1 MAGERTHDVVVF
13 GATGFTGR
21 LTAEYL
27 ARHAPAEC
35 RWALAGRNAD
45 KLRTVRTALAEINPA
60 CADLPLVHADSSDP
74 ASMQELATSTS
85 VVITT
90 VGPYTHYGEP
100 LVAACADNGTD
111 YVDLAGEPEF
121 VDRMYLRHHERA
133 AASGARLVHACGF
146 DSIPHDLGAL
156 HAISQLPGR
165 EPVRLEG
172 FVRVGGRFSGGT
184 YASALTAFSRASTM
198 ARTAKQRRR
207 AEPKPPGRKIRTHTG
222 RARLSGPVHAWA
234 LPLPTL
240 DPQVITRSAAASGD
254 YGPEFTYGHYAA
266 VKRLP
271 VAAAGVAG
279 LGLLALAAQ
288 IGPVRKWLQARLEP
302 GSGPSAERRAR
313 SWFTVRFVGREADRT
328 VITEVSGGDPGY
340 DETAKMLAES
350 ALSLACDDLPAASGQ
365 LTPAT
370 AMGSALT
377 KRLVDAG
384 LRFAVLDRTP
394 SGPPERVTT

>member
-1 MAGERTHDVVVF
+1 MAGERAHDLVVF
-13 GATGFTGR
+13 GATGFTGK

-45 KLRTVRTALAEINPA
+45 KLRAVRTALAEINPA
-60 CADLPLVHADSSDP
+60 CADLPLVHADTTDP
-74 ASMQELATSTS
+74 ASMQELAAGAR

-90 VGPYTHYGEP
+90 VGPYTQYGDP

-133 AASGARLVHACGF
+133 ATSGARIVHACGF
-146 DSIPHDLGAL
+146 DSIPHDLGVL
-156 HAISQLPGR
+156 HTVSRLPAR
-165 EPVRLEG
+165 EPVRVEG

-198 ARTAKQRRR
+198 ARTAKERRR
-207 AEPKPPGRKIRTHTG
+207 AEPKPQGRKVRTHTG
-222 RARLSGPVHAWA
+222 RAKLSSPVHAWS
-234 LPLPTL
+234 LPLPTI
-240 DPQVITRSAAASGD
+240 DPQVVTRSAAASTA

-271 VAAAGVAG
+271 VAIAGVAG
-279 LGLLALAAQ
+279 LGVLALAAQ
-288 IGPVRKWLQARLEP
+288 ITPVRKWLQNRLEP
-302 GSGPSAERRAR
+302 GSGPSAERRAQ
-313 SWFTVRFVGREADRT
+313 SWFTVRFIGREGDRT

-340 DETAKMLAES
+340 DETATMLAES
-350 ALSLACDDLPAASGQ
+350 ALSLAFDDLPEVSGQ
-365 LTPAT
+365 VTPAT

-377 KRLVDAG
+377 ERLVGAG
-384 LRFAVLDRTP
+384 MRFAVLDRTP
-394 SGPPERVTT
+394 TSPPHRVTT